1 VYQVEGQF
9 NQEIVDALGNP
20 PIEMA
25 DYSSSPEVRFCTE
38 DNKNDCFPN
47 DSPAQAVIAS
57 AISSGYGYAFF
68 LGDTVNYLHRC
79 IMSSGATEYLAGE
92 VNLDSLTDI
101 VPSDDATDFISSA
114 YSDLYVAQAW
124 LFYGILFAIAIS
136 LGYAYILRIPGML
149 FTVVW
154 GSLIGTIVSVECVS
168 IMRCPTIL

>member
-9 NQEIVDALGNP
+9 NQAIVDALGNP

-25 DYSSSPEVRFCTE
+25 DYSSSPEVRTCTE
-38 DNKNDCFPN
+38 DNKNDCYPN
-47 DSPAQAVIAS
+47 DNPAAAVIAS
-57 AISSGYGYAFF
+57 AINSGYGYAFF
-68 LGDTVNYLHRC
+68 LGDTTNYLHRC
-79 IMSSGATEYLAGE
+79 IMSSGATDYLVDEAGLE
-92 VNLDSLTDI
+92 SLTDI
-101 VPSDDATDFISSA
+101 VPSDDVTDFISSA

-124 LFYGILFAIAIS
+124 LFYGILFAIVVS
-136 LGYAYILRIPGML
+136 LGYAYVLRIPGML